1 MNSEQVDKLLTAA
14 FALMD
19 LVGDSGVVWG
29 EVRGVYEVARAE
41 DREPTEE
48 ERSVIRERA
57 IRRLDNMEK
66 ILDRDQQALG

>member
-1 MNSEQVDKLLTAA
+1 MNTDQVDKLLSAL

-41 DREPTEE
+41 GREPTDE
-48 ERSVIRERA
+48 ERAAIRNRA

-66 ILDRDQQALG
+66 ILDRDQAALN